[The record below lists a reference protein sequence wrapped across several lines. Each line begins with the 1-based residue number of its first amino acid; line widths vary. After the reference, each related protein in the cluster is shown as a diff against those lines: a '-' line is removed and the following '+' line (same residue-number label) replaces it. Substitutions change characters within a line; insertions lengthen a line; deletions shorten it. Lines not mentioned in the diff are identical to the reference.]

1 MVVSAGP
8 WSSEKAEMNILE
20 INEKLRPQLAEK
32 KQQFRN
38 IKEKFLVTQVAYFLA
53 NQQNKYKYEECKD
66 LIKSMLRDEV
76 QFKGEK
82 LAEQLKQAEELR
94 QYKVLVHS
102 QARELI
108 QLREKLR
115 EGRDASHSLTQH
127 LQALLTPDE
136 PDKSQ
141 WRDLQEQLAKGCRLA
156 RHLVHKL
163 SSEDDEDEDE
173 NDKAEEVDK
182 VQESP
187 APREAQKAEEKEVPE
202 GSLEECVI
210 SRSNS
215 HGPCNSNPPHRN
227 TKITFEED
235 KATSTLIVDGE
246 SSQDEWQ
253 DALNILPENRNDHEE
268 EEGKAPV
275 PPRKL
280 QESEEKEV
288 LQDSL
293 EESVLTSCSHHD
305 MSQSYQPCEG
315 TFLALDEQKVCS
327 AQDVASEHSNSKGEE
342 TPLGFPEKQ
351 LGLEEVKRQ
360 ETIAP
365 RLSREPLRVDK
376 HEVPRELLD
385 GCYLI
390 ASVLPDLTHSCQP
403 YRRTLYSFEEK
414 QVSLALVDKN
424 LNDRKKMEDQQLL
437 CPRLN
442 RRLLQVEEHEVP
454 QESWDEADSTLPIP
468 PDLTDS
474 YQSDMRSALHSLEEQ
489 QACVALDVDKI
500 NKDQEE
506 LADQDPPCRRLRQ
519 ELLEVEEQEVPENS
533 LDEVY
538 LTPLVPHDLCD
549 CHQAYSGTLYSLE
562 DQLACSALDIASPT
576 QAACPHRPWSGDIG
590 HHLSEMQASQAQPE
604 PRTLVPNSLQ
614 LQLDQGFDCGYGLAR
629 RGVSSTTCSFTANAG
644 PGKQWPFQ
652 ELGLEPPGMKNPPQ
666 LEGDALEG
674 STDNTHGH
682 QVIGHIHA
690 SSVLKPKMI
699 KRKLPF
705 SRWRLA
711 CRFPGLQA

>member
-1 MVVSAGP
+1 MVVSASP

-20 INEKLRPQLAEK
+20 INEKLLPQLTEN

-38 IKEKFLVTQVAYFLA
+38 MKQKFLVNQVAGFLA
-53 NQQNKYKYEECKD
+53 NQQNKYKYEKCKD
-66 LIKSMLRDEV
+66 LIKSMLREEL
-76 QFKGEK
+76 QFKEEK

-102 QARELI
+102 QERELI

-115 EGRDASHSLTQH
+115 EGRDASHSLNQH
-127 LQALLTPDE
+127 LQALLTLDE

-141 WRDLQEQLAKGCRLA
+141 GQHLREQLAEGCRLA

-163 SSEDDEDEDE
+163 SPENDENEDE
-173 NDKAEEVDK
+173 NDKAEELDK
-182 VQESP
+182 VQESLV
-187 APREAQKAEEKEVPE
+187 PREAQKAEESEVPE
-202 GSLEECVI
+202 DSLEECAVTC
-210 SRSNS
+210 SNS
-215 HGPCNSNPPHRN
+215 HGPCDSNQPHKN

-235 KATSTLIVDGE
+235 KVNSTLVVDSE
-246 SSQDEWQ
+246 SSHDEWQ
-253 DALNILPENRNDHEE
+253 DALNILPENQNDDEE

-275 PPRKL
+275 LPRNL

-288 LQDSL
+288 LQDSP

-327 AQDVASEHSNSKGEE
+327 ALDVASEHSNSKGEE

-351 LGLEEVKRQ
+351 HGLEEVKRQ
-360 ETIAP
+360 ETIAS
-365 RLSREPLRVDK
+365 RVSRESLRVDK
-376 HEVPRELLD
+376 HEVPQELLD

-424 LNDRKKMEDQQLL
+424 LNDQKKMEDQELL

-442 RRLLQVEEHEVP
+442 RELPEVEEHEVP
-454 QESWDEADSTLPIP
+454 QEAWDEADSTLPILP
-468 PDLTDS
+468 NLTGS

-489 QACVALDVDKI
+489 QACVAFDVDKI
-500 NKDQEE
+500 RKDQEE
-506 LADQDPPCRRLRQ
+506 LVDQDPPCPGLRR
-519 ELLEVEEQEVPENS
+519 ELLEVEQEVPENS

-538 LTPLVPHDLCD
+538 LTPSVPHDLYD
-549 CHQAYSGTLYSLE
+549 CHQAASGTLYSLE
-562 DQLACSALDIASPT
+562 DQLACCALDIASPT
-576 QAACPHRPWSGDIG
+576 QEAYPHEPWSGVIS
-590 HHLSEMQASQAQPE
+590 HHLSEVQASQAQLQPS
-604 PRTLVPNSLQ
+604 TLVPNSLR
-614 LQLDQGFDCGYGLAR
+614 LQLDQGFDCGYGLTR
-629 RGVSSTTCSFTANAG
+629 KGVSSTICSFTANAD
-644 PGKQWPFQ
+644 PGNQWPFQ
-652 ELGLEPPGMKNPPQ
+652 ELGLEPSLAMKNPPQ

-674 STDNTHGH
+674 SADNTHGH

-705 SRWRLA
+705 SKWRLA

>member
-1 MVVSAGP
+1 MVVSPGP

-20 INEKLRPQLAEK
+20 INEKLCPQLAEK

-66 LIKSMLRDEV
+66 LIKSMLRDEL
-76 QFKGEK
+76 QFKAEK

-102 QARELI
+102 QARELAR
-108 QLREKLR
+108 LREKLR
-115 EGRDASHSLTQH
+115 EGREASRSLTQH
-127 LQALLTPDE
+127 LQALPTLDE

-141 WRDLQEQLAKGCRLA
+141 DLREQLAKGCRLA
-156 RHLVHKL
+156 QHLVQKL
-163 SSEDDEDEDE
+163 SPEDDEDEDE

-182 VQESP
+182 VQEPP

-202 GSLEECVI
+202 DSLEECVI
-210 SRSNS
+210 SCSNS
-215 HGPCNSNPPHRN
+215 HGPSNSNPSHRN

-235 KATSTLIVDGE
+235 KVTSTLIVDGE
-246 SSQDEWQ
+246 SSQDGWQ
-253 DALNILPENRNDHEE
+253 HALNILPENRNDHKE

-275 PPRKL
+275 PP
-280 QESEEKEV
+280 
-288 LQDSL
+288 
-293 EESVLTSCSHHD
+293 SHHD

-315 TFLALDEQKVCS
+315 TFLALDEQKVYS

-390 ASVLPDLTHSCQP
+390 ASVLPDLTYSCQP

-414 QVSLALVDKN
+414 QVSLALVDKI
-424 LNDRKKMEDQQLL
+424 
-437 CPRLN
+437 N
-442 RRLLQVEEHEVP
+442 R
-454 QESWDEADSTLPIP
+454 
-468 PDLTDS
+468 
-474 YQSDMRSALHSLEEQ
+474 
-489 QACVALDVDKI
+489 
-500 NKDQEE
+500 DQEE

-519 ELLEVEEQEVPENS
+519 KLLEVEEQEVPENS

-538 LTPLVPHDLCD
+538 LTPSVPHDLCD

-562 DQLACSALDIASPT
+562 DQFTCSALDIACPT
-576 QAACPHRPWSGDIG
+576 QAACPHGPWSGDIG

-629 RGVSSTTCSFTANAG
+629 WGVSSTTCSFTANAD

-652 ELGLEPPGMKNPPQ
+652 ELGSEPSLGMKNPPQ

>member
-20 INEKLRPQLAEK
+20 INEKLRPQLAEN

-66 LIKSMLRDEV
+66 LIKSMLRDELQV
-76 QFKGEK
+76 KGEK
-82 LAEQLKQAEELR
+82 LAEQLKEAEELR
-94 QYKVLVHS
+94 QHKVLVHS
-102 QARELI
+102 QAQELI
-108 QLREKLR
+108 QLRERLR
-115 EGRDASHSLTQH
+115 EGRDASRSLTQH

-141 WRDLQEQLAKGCRLA
+141 RQDLREQLAEGCRLA
-156 RHLVHKL
+156 RHLVQKL
-163 SSEDDEDEDE
+163 SLGKCEGE

-187 APREAQKAEEKEVPE
+187 VPREAQKAEEKEVPE
-202 GSLEECVI
+202 DSLEECVI
-210 SRSNS
+210 SFSNS
-215 HGPCNSNPPHRN
+215 HGPSNSNPPYRN

-253 DALNILPENRNDHEE
+253 DALNILPENQNDHEE

-275 PPRKL
+275 SP
-280 QESEEKEV
+280 
-288 LQDSL
+288 
-293 EESVLTSCSHHD
+293 SHHD
-305 MSQSYQPCEG
+305 MSQSYQPCKG

-414 QVSLALVDKN
+414 QVSLALVDK
-424 LNDRKKMEDQQLL
+424 
-437 CPRLN
+437 
-442 RRLLQVEEHEVP
+442 
-454 QESWDEADSTLPIP
+454 
-468 PDLTDS
+468 
-474 YQSDMRSALHSLEEQ
+474 
-489 QACVALDVDKI
+489 I

-506 LADQDPPCRRLRQ
+506 LVDQDPPCRRLR
-519 ELLEVEEQEVPENS
+519 QEVPENS

-538 LTPLVPHDLCD
+538 LTPSVPHDLCD

-576 QAACPHRPWSGDIG
+576 QAACPHGPWSGDIS
-590 HHLSEMQASQAQPE
+590 HHLSEVEASQAQPE
-604 PRTLVPNSLQ
+604 LRTLVPNCLQ

-629 RGVSSTTCSFTANAG
+629 QGVSSTTCSFTVNAD

-652 ELGLEPPGMKNPPQ
+652 ELGSEPSLGMKNPPQ

-674 STDNTHGH
+674 STDNTDGH
-682 QVIGHIHA
+682 QAIGHIHA

-705 SRWRLA
+705 SKWRLA

>member
-20 INEKLRPQLAEK
+20 INEKLRPQLAEN

-53 NQQNKYKYEECKD
+53 NRQNKYKYEECKD
-66 LIKSMLRDEV
+66 LIKSMLRDELQV
-76 QFKGEK
+76 KGEK
-82 LAEQLKQAEELR
+82 LAEQLGQAEELR
-94 QYKVLVHS
+94 QHKVLVHS
-102 QARELI
+102 QAQELI
-108 QLREKLR
+108 QLRERFR
-115 EGRDASHSLTQH
+115 EGRDASRSLTQH

-141 WRDLQEQLAKGCRLA
+141 RQDLQEQLAEGCRLA
-156 RHLVHKL
+156 RHLVQKL
-163 SSEDDEDEDE
+163 SLENDEDE

-187 APREAQKAEEKEVPE
+187 VPREAQKAEEKEVPE
-202 GSLEECVI
+202 DSLEESII
-210 SRSNS
+210 SFSNS
-215 HGPCNSNPPHRN
+215 HGPSNSNPPYRN

-253 DALNILPENRNDHEE
+253 DALNILPENQNHHEE

-275 PPRKL
+275 SP
-280 QESEEKEV
+280 
-288 LQDSL
+288 
-293 EESVLTSCSHHD
+293 SHHD

-365 RLSREPLRVDK
+365 RLSTEPLRVDK

-414 QVSLALVDKN
+414 QVSLALVDK
-424 LNDRKKMEDQQLL
+424 
-437 CPRLN
+437 
-442 RRLLQVEEHEVP
+442 
-454 QESWDEADSTLPIP
+454 
-468 PDLTDS
+468 
-474 YQSDMRSALHSLEEQ
+474 
-489 QACVALDVDKI
+489 I

-506 LADQDPPCRRLRQ
+506 LVDQDPPCRRLR
-519 ELLEVEEQEVPENS
+519 QEVPENS

-538 LTPLVPHDLCD
+538 LTPSIPHDLCD
-549 CHQAYSGTLYSLE
+549 CHQAYSSTLYSLE

-576 QAACPHRPWSGDIG
+576 QAACPHGPWSGDIN
-590 HHLSEMQASQAQPE
+590 HHLSEVQASQAQPE
-604 PRTLVPNSLQ
+604 LRTLVPNCLR
-614 LQLDQGFDCGYGLAR
+614 LQLDQGFDCGYGVAR
-629 RGVSSTTCSFTANAG
+629 RGMSSTTCSFTANAD

-652 ELGLEPPGMKNPPQ
+652 ELGSEPSLGMKNPPQ

-705 SRWRLA
+705 SKWRLA

>member
-1 MVVSAGP
+1 MVVSAGL

-20 INEKLRPQLAEK
+20 INEKLRPQLAEN

-53 NQQNKYKYEECKD
+53 NRQNKYKYEECKD
-66 LIKSMLRDEV
+66 LLKSMLRDELQV
-76 QFKGEK
+76 KGEK
-82 LAEQLKQAEELR
+82 LAEQLKEAEELR
-94 QYKVLVHS
+94 QHKVLVHS
-102 QARELI
+102 QARELAR
-108 QLREKLR
+108 LRERLR
-115 EGRDASHSLTQH
+115 EGRDASRLLTQH

-141 WRDLQEQLAKGCRLA
+141 RQDLREQLAEGCRLA

-163 SSEDDEDEDE
+163 SLENDEDE

-187 APREAQKAEEKEVPE
+187 VPREAQKAEEKEVPE
-202 GSLEECVI
+202 DSLEECVI
-210 SRSNS
+210 SCSNS
-215 HGPCNSNPPHRN
+215 YGPSNSNPPYRN

-253 DALNILPENRNDHEE
+253 DALNILPEHQNDHEE

-275 PPRKL
+275 SP
-280 QESEEKEV
+280 
-288 LQDSL
+288 
-293 EESVLTSCSHHD
+293 SHHD

-376 HEVPRELLD
+376 HEVPWELQD

-414 QVSLALVDKN
+414 QVS
-424 LNDRKKMEDQQLL
+424 
-437 CPRLN
+437 
-442 RRLLQVEEHEVP
+442 
-454 QESWDEADSTLPIP
+454 
-468 PDLTDS
+468 
-474 YQSDMRSALHSLEEQ
+474 SAL
-489 QACVALDVDKI
+489 VDKI

-506 LADQDPPCRRLRQ
+506 LVDQDPPCCRLRQ

-538 LTPLVPHDLCD
+538 LTPSVPHDLCD

-576 QAACPHRPWSGDIG
+576 QAACPHGPWSGDIN
-590 HHLSEMQASQAQPE
+590 HHLSEVEASQAQPE
-604 PRTLVPNSLQ
+604 PRTLVPSCLR
-614 LQLDQGFDCGYGLAR
+614 LKLDQGFDCGYGLAR
-629 RGVSSTTCSFTANAG
+629 RGVSSTTCSFTANAD

-652 ELGLEPPGMKNPPQ
+652 ELGLEPSLGMKNPPQ

-674 STDNTHGH
+674 SADNTHGH
-682 QVIGHIHA
+682 QIIGHIHA

-699 KRKLPF
+699 KRKLLF
-705 SRWRLA
+705 SKWRLA
-711 CRFPGLQA
+711 CRFPCLQA

>member
-66 LIKSMLRDEV
+66 LIKSMLRDEL

-115 EGRDASHSLTQH
+115 EGRDASCSLTQH

-141 WRDLQEQLAKGCRLA
+141 GRDLQEQLAEGCRLA

-202 GSLEECVI
+202 DSLEECVI
-210 SRSNS
+210 SCSNS

-253 DALNILPENRNDHEE
+253 DTLNILPENPNDHEE

-275 PPRKL
+275 PPR
-280 QESEEKEV
+280 
-288 LQDSL
+288 
-293 EESVLTSCSHHD
+293 
-305 MSQSYQPCEG
+305 
-315 TFLALDEQKVCS
+315 
-327 AQDVASEHSNSKGEE
+327 
-342 TPLGFPEKQ
+342 
-351 LGLEEVKRQ
+351 
-360 ETIAP
+360 
-365 RLSREPLRVDK
+365 
-376 HEVPRELLD
+376 
-385 GCYLI
+385 
-390 ASVLPDLTHSCQP
+390 
-403 YRRTLYSFEEK
+403 
-414 QVSLALVDKN
+414 
-424 LNDRKKMEDQQLL
+424 
-437 CPRLN
+437 
-442 RRLLQVEEHEVP
+442 
-454 QESWDEADSTLPIP
+454 
-468 PDLTDS
+468 
-474 YQSDMRSALHSLEEQ
+474 
-489 QACVALDVDKI
+489 
-500 NKDQEE
+500 
-506 LADQDPPCRRLRQ
+506 
-519 ELLEVEEQEVPENS
+519 
-533 LDEVY
+533 
-538 LTPLVPHDLCD
+538 
-549 CHQAYSGTLYSLE
+549 
-562 DQLACSALDIASPT
+562 
-576 QAACPHRPWSGDIG
+576 
-590 HHLSEMQASQAQPE
+590 
-604 PRTLVPNSLQ
+604 
-614 LQLDQGFDCGYGLAR
+614 
-629 RGVSSTTCSFTANAG
+629 
-644 PGKQWPFQ
+644 
-652 ELGLEPPGMKNPPQ
+652 
-666 LEGDALEG
+666 
-674 STDNTHGH
+674 
-682 QVIGHIHA
+682 
-690 SSVLKPKMI
+690 
-699 KRKLPF
+699 
-705 SRWRLA
+705 
-711 CRFPGLQA
+711 

>member
-66 LIKSMLRDEV
+66 LIKSMLRDEL

-82 LAEQLKQAEELR
+82 LSEQLKEAEELR

-102 QARELI
+102 QARELT

-115 EGRDASHSLTQH
+115 EGRDASRSLTQH

-141 WRDLQEQLAKGCRLA
+141 RRDLQEQLAKGCRLA
-156 RHLVHKL
+156 WHLVHKL

-202 GSLEECVI
+202 DSLEECVI
-210 SRSNS
+210 SCSNS

-342 TPLGFPEKQ
+342 TPLGFPE
-351 LGLEEVKRQ
+351 
-360 ETIAP
+360 
-365 RLSREPLRVDK
+365 
-376 HEVPRELLD
+376 
-385 GCYLI
+385 
-390 ASVLPDLTHSCQP
+390 
-403 YRRTLYSFEEK
+403 
-414 QVSLALVDKN
+414 N

-489 QACVALDVDKI
+489 QACVALDVDSEYSVVKVI
-500 NKDQEE
+500 
-506 LADQDPPCRRLRQ
+506 LRQ

-576 QAACPHRPWSGDIG
+576 QAACPHGPWSGDIG

-604 PRTLVPNSLQ
+604 PRTLVPNCLRP
-614 LQLDQGFDCGYGLAR
+614 QLDQGFDCGYGLAR
-629 RGVSSTTCSFTANAG
+629 RGVSSATCSFTANAD

-652 ELGLEPPGMKNPPQ
+652 DTKYCWKDEKDEKMSQKVAFPLDEKN
-666 LEGDALEG
+666 
-674 STDNTHGH
+674 
-682 QVIGHIHA
+682 
-690 SSVLKPKMI
+690 
-699 KRKLPF
+699 
-705 SRWRLA
+705 
-711 CRFPGLQA
+711 

>member
-66 LIKSMLRDEV
+66 LIKSMLRDEL

-82 LAEQLKQAEELR
+82 LSEQLKEAEELR

-115 EGRDASHSLTQH
+115 EGRDASRSLTQH

-141 WRDLQEQLAKGCRLA
+141 RRDLQEQLAKGCRLA

-163 SSEDDEDEDE
+163 SSDEDE

-182 VQESP
+182 VQASP

-202 GSLEECVI
+202 DSLEECVI
-210 SRSNS
+210 SCSNS

-235 KATSTLIVDGE
+235 KATSTLFVDGE

-253 DALNILPENRNDHEE
+253 DALNILPENRNDREE

-275 PPRKL
+275 PP
-280 QESEEKEV
+280 
-288 LQDSL
+288 
-293 EESVLTSCSHHD
+293 SHHD

-403 YRRTLYSFEEK
+403 YRRTLYSSEEK
-414 QVSLALVDKN
+414 QVSLAL
-424 LNDRKKMEDQQLL
+424 
-437 CPRLN
+437 
-442 RRLLQVEEHEVP
+442 
-454 QESWDEADSTLPIP
+454 
-468 PDLTDS
+468 
-474 YQSDMRSALHSLEEQ
+474 
-489 QACVALDVDKI
+489 VDKI

-576 QAACPHRPWSGDIG
+576 QAACPHGPWSGDIG

-629 RGVSSTTCSFTANAG
+629 RGVSSTTCSFTANAD

>member
-20 INEKLRPQLAEK
+20 INEKLRPQLAEN

-38 IKEKFLVTQVAYFLA
+38 LKEKFLVTQVAYFLA
-53 NQQNKYKYEECKD
+53 NLQNKYKYEECKD
-66 LIKSMLRDEV
+66 LIKSMLRDELQV
-76 QFKGEK
+76 KGEK
-82 LAEQLKQAEELR
+82 LAEQLKEAEELR
-94 QYKVLVHS
+94 QHKVLVHS
-102 QARELI
+102 QAQELI
-108 QLREKLR
+108 QLRERLR
-115 EGRDASHSLTQH
+115 EGRDASRSLTQH

-141 WRDLQEQLAKGCRLA
+141 RQDLREQLAEGCRLA
-156 RHLVHKL
+156 RHLVQKL
-163 SSEDDEDEDE
+163 SLENDEDE

-187 APREAQKAEEKEVPE
+187 VP
-202 GSLEECVI
+202 
-210 SRSNS
+210 
-215 HGPCNSNPPHRN
+215 RN

-253 DALNILPENRNDHEE
+253 DALNILPENQNDHEE

-275 PPRKL
+275 SPRKL

-288 LQDSL
+288 LQDSP

-305 MSQSYQPCEG
+305 MSQSYQSCEG

-327 AQDVASEHSNSKGEE
+327 AQDVASERSNSKGEE

-442 RRLLQVEEHEVP
+442 RQLLQVEEHEVP

-468 PDLTDS
+468 PELTGS

-506 LADQDPPCRRLRQ
+506 LVDQDPPCRRLR
-519 ELLEVEEQEVPENS
+519 QEVPENS

-538 LTPLVPHDLCD
+538 LTPSVPHDLCD

-562 DQLACSALDIASPT
+562 DQLACSALDIACEYSSLKVTKLHCSPRQPLSVLLCATCAAPT
-576 QAACPHRPWSGDIG
+576 QAACPHGPWSGDIN
-590 HHLSEMQASQAQPE
+590 HHLSEVQASQAQPE
-604 PRTLVPNSLQ
+604 LRTLVPNCLQ

-629 RGVSSTTCSFTANAG
+629 QGVSSTTCSFTANAD

-652 ELGLEPPGMKNPPQ
+652 ELGSEPSLGMKNPPQ

-705 SRWRLA
+705 SKWRLA

>member
-20 INEKLRPQLAEK
+20 INEKLCPQLAEK

-66 LIKSMLRDEV
+66 LIKSMLRDEL
-76 QFKGEK
+76 QFKAEK

-102 QARELI
+102 QARELAR
-108 QLREKLR
+108 LREKLR
-115 EGRDASHSLTQH
+115 EGREASRSLTQH
-127 LQALLTPDE
+127 LQALPTLDE

-141 WRDLQEQLAKGCRLA
+141 DLREQLAKGCRLA
-156 RHLVHKL
+156 QHLVQKL
-163 SSEDDEDEDE
+163 SPEDDEDEDE

-182 VQESP
+182 VQEPP

-202 GSLEECVI
+202 DSLEECVI
-210 SRSNS
+210 SCSNS
-215 HGPCNSNPPHRN
+215 HGPSNSNPSHRN

-235 KATSTLIVDGE
+235 KVTSTLTVDGE

-253 DALNILPENRNDHEE
+253 HALNILPENRNDHEE

-275 PPRKL
+275 PP
-280 QESEEKEV
+280 
-288 LQDSL
+288 
-293 EESVLTSCSHHD
+293 SHHD

-315 TFLALDEQKVCS
+315 TFLALDEQKVYS

-390 ASVLPDLTHSCQP
+390 ASVLPDLTYSCQP

-414 QVSLALVDKN
+414 QVSLALVDKI
-424 LNDRKKMEDQQLL
+424 
-437 CPRLN
+437 N
-442 RRLLQVEEHEVP
+442 R
-454 QESWDEADSTLPIP
+454 
-468 PDLTDS
+468 
-474 YQSDMRSALHSLEEQ
+474 
-489 QACVALDVDKI
+489 
-500 NKDQEE
+500 DQEE

-519 ELLEVEEQEVPENS
+519 KLLEVEEQEVPENS

-538 LTPLVPHDLCD
+538 LTPSVPHDLCD

-562 DQLACSALDIASPT
+562 DQFACSALDIASPT
-576 QAACPHRPWSGDIG
+576 QAACPHGPWSGDIG

-629 RGVSSTTCSFTANAG
+629 RGVSSTTCSFTANAD

-652 ELGLEPPGMKNPPQ
+652 ELGSEPSLGMKNPSQ

>member
-1 MVVSAGP
+1 MVVSASP

-20 INEKLRPQLAEK
+20 INEKLLPQLAEN

-38 IKEKFLVTQVAYFLA
+38 MKQKFLVNQVAGFLA
-53 NQQNKYKYEECKD
+53 NQQNKYKYEKCKD
-66 LIKSMLRDEV
+66 LIKSMLREEL
-76 QFKGEK
+76 QFKEEK

-102 QARELI
+102 QERELI

-115 EGRDASHSLTQH
+115 EGRDASHSLNQH
-127 LQALLTPDE
+127 LQALLTLDE

-141 WRDLQEQLAKGCRLA
+141 GQHLREQLAEGCRLA

-163 SSEDDEDEDE
+163 SPENDENEDE
-173 NDKAEEVDK
+173 NDKAEELDK
-182 VQESP
+182 VQESLV
-187 APREAQKAEEKEVPE
+187 PREAQKAEESEVPE
-202 GSLEECVI
+202 DSLEECAVTC
-210 SRSNS
+210 SNS
-215 HGPCNSNPPHRN
+215 HGPCDSNQPHKN

-235 KATSTLIVDGE
+235 KVNSTLVVDSE
-246 SSQDEWQ
+246 SSHDEWQ
-253 DALNILPENRNDHEE
+253 DALNILPENQNDDEE

-275 PPRKL
+275 LPRNL

-288 LQDSL
+288 LQDSP

-315 TFLALDEQKVCS
+315 TFLAPDEQKVCS
-327 AQDVASEHSNSKGEE
+327 ALDVASEHSNSKGEE

-351 LGLEEVKRQ
+351 HGLEEVKRQ
-360 ETIAP
+360 ETIAS
-365 RLSREPLRVDK
+365 RVSRESLRVDK
-376 HEVPRELLD
+376 HEVPQELLD

-424 LNDRKKMEDQQLL
+424 LNDQKKMEDQELL

-442 RRLLQVEEHEVP
+442 RELPEVEEHEVP
-454 QESWDEADSTLPIP
+454 QEAWDEADSTLPILP
-468 PDLTDS
+468 NLTGS

-489 QACVALDVDKI
+489 QACVAFDVD
-500 NKDQEE
+500 
-506 LADQDPPCRRLRQ
+506 
-519 ELLEVEEQEVPENS
+519 
-533 LDEVY
+533 
-538 LTPLVPHDLCD
+538 T
-549 CHQAYSGTLYSLE
+549 
-562 DQLACSALDIASPT
+562 PT
-576 QAACPHRPWSGDIG
+576 QEAYPHEPWSGVIS
-590 HHLSEMQASQAQPE
+590 HHLSEVQASQAQLQPS
-604 PRTLVPNSLQ
+604 TLVPNSLR
-614 LQLDQGFDCGYGLAR
+614 LQLDQGFDCGYGLTR
-629 RGVSSTTCSFTANAG
+629 KGVSSTICSFTANAD
-644 PGKQWPFQ
+644 PGNQWPFQ
-652 ELGLEPPGMKNPPQ
+652 ELGLEPSLAMKNPPQ

-674 STDNTHGH
+674 SADNTHGH

-705 SRWRLA
+705 SKWRLA

>member
-1 MVVSAGP
+1 MVVSASP

-20 INEKLRPQLAEK
+20 INEKLRPQLAEN

-38 IKEKFLVTQVAYFLA
+38 SKEKFLVTQVAYFLA
-53 NQQNKYKYEECKD
+53 NRQNKYKYEECKD
-66 LIKSMLRDEV
+66 LIKSMLRDELQV
-76 QFKGEK
+76 KGEK
-82 LAEQLKQAEELR
+82 LAEQLKEAEELR
-94 QYKVLVHS
+94 QHKVLVHS
-102 QARELI
+102 QAQELI
-108 QLREKLR
+108 QLRERLR
-115 EGRDASHSLTQH
+115 EGRDASRSLSQH

-141 WRDLQEQLAKGCRLA
+141 RQDLREQLAEGCRLA
-156 RHLVHKL
+156 RHLVQKL
-163 SSEDDEDEDE
+163 SLENDKDE

-187 APREAQKAEEKEVPE
+187 AQKAEEKEVPE
-202 GSLEECVI
+202 DSLEECVI
-210 SRSNS
+210 SFSNS
-215 HGPCNSNPPHRN
+215 HGPSNSNPPYRN

-253 DALNILPENRNDHEE
+253 DALNILPENQNDHEE
-268 EEGKAPV
+268 EEGKV
-275 PPRKL
+275 TVSPRKL

-288 LQDSL
+288 LQDSP

-315 TFLALDEQKVCS
+315 SFLALDEQKVCS

-342 TPLGFPEKQ
+342 APLGFPEKQ

-360 ETIAP
+360 ERIAP

-414 QVSLALVDKN
+414 QVSLALVDK
-424 LNDRKKMEDQQLL
+424 
-437 CPRLN
+437 
-442 RRLLQVEEHEVP
+442 
-454 QESWDEADSTLPIP
+454 
-468 PDLTDS
+468 
-474 YQSDMRSALHSLEEQ
+474 
-489 QACVALDVDKI
+489 I

-506 LADQDPPCRRLRQ
+506 LVDQDPPCRRLRQ

-538 LTPLVPHDLCD
+538 LTPSVPHDLCD

-562 DQLACSALDIASPT
+562 DQLACSALDIACEYSSLKVTKLHCSPRQPLSVLLCAT
-576 QAACPHRPWSGDIG
+576 CAAEALVPTGPWSGDIN
-590 HHLSEMQASQAQPE
+590 HHLSEVQASQAQPE
-604 PRTLVPNSLQ
+604 LRTLVPNCLQ

-629 RGVSSTTCSFTANAG
+629 QGVSSTTCSFTANAD

-652 ELGLEPPGMKNPPQ
+652 ELGSEPSLGMKNPPQ

-705 SRWRLA
+705 SKWRLA